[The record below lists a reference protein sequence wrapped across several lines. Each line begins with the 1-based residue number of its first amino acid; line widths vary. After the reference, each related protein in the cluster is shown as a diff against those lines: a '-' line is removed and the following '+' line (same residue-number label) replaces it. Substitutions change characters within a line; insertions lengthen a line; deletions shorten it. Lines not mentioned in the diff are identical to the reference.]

1 MNSHDLLLPLVVF
14 CTVTLF
20 TPGPNNLMLMTSG
33 LNFGFRKTMPHLLGV
48 TLGFAFQV
56 LCVGLGL
63 GVIFTTY
70 PILYKIIKYAGAVY
84 MLYLAWL
91 IARSSSIDTNSTAR
105 KNPMTFFQAVAFQWI
120 NPKAWIMAIGAVS
133 AYAPIANYPYNMFL
147 IAGIFGLIG
156 FGSSGSWA
164 GLGTVL
170 QNFLHKPK
178 TLRTFN
184 IIMALLLAAS
194 LYPIFADA

>member
-14 CTVTLF
+14 C
-20 TPGPNNLMLMTSG
+20 
-33 LNFGFRKTMPHLLGV
+33 TMPHLLGV